1 MRFSKINKAI
11 LKSLLVAGFLS
22 VALVAPNAIKFFDPR
37 ERPRMDSMRRAF
49 LRLKSSGYI
58 EIVDQKATLTQKGRA
73 LLNNLTYLGYGE
85 TKKWDKKW
93 RVIIFDIPEKR
104 RAVRDQLRQTLN
116 NIGFVKLQ
124 NSVWVYPYEC
134 SELIS
139 LLKSDFKIGKDVLY
153 LTVTE
158 IENDEFL
165 RKHYQLDVS
174 IIKKALDL
182 MV

>member
-1 MRFSKINKAI
+1 
-11 LKSLLVAGFLS
+11 LSLTKVPLS
-22 VALVAPNAIKFFDPR
+22 L
-37 ERPRMDSMRRAF
+37 
-49 LRLKSSGYI
+49 
-58 EIVDQKATLTQKGRA
+58 
-73 LLNNLTYLGYGE
+73 
-85 TKKWDKKW
+85 
-93 RVIIFDIPEKR
+93 IFDIPEKR

-116 NIGFVKLQ
+116 NIGFIKLQ

-174 IIKKALDL
+174 IIKKLL
-182 MV
+182 V